1 MLVKPA
7 PLQPGDGIALVAPSG
22 PCPAASLDGAIAYLE
37 KSDYQIKLGAH
48 LHHKRH
54 YLAGTDTDRG
64 SDLMTAFSD
73 SSVQA
78 LFCVRGGY
86 GSTRLLD
93 RLDYELIQRNP
104 KVVVGFSD
112 TTGLHLALY
121 ARSSLVGFTGAL
133 AAIDLCSPQPDPFT
147 AASLWRAVTCT
158 DPLGPMP
165 LDQDCITVIRP
176 GRASGP
182 LVGGCLSLLVS
193 LLGTPYMPPLDGALL
208 FLEDIGEAPYRIDR
222 MLNHLR
228 LAGVWSQLNGLILG
242 QFKDCFTPENA
253 SSSPS
258 LEEMISTWDNELD
271 IPIISGVPY
280 GHFSR
285 RLVLPIGVQALL
297 DTQPPQLTIEETA
310 LAAQ

>member
-1 MLVKPA
+1 
-7 PLQPGDGIALVAPSG
+7 
-22 PCPAASLDGAIAYLE
+22 LDGAIAYLE

-48 LHHKRH
+48 LRHKRH
-54 YLAGTDTDRG
+54 YLAGTDADRG

-78 LFCVRGGY
+78 IFCVRGGY

-104 KVVVGFSD
+104 KIVVGFSD

-121 ARSSLVGFTGAL
+121 ARSGLVGFTGAL

-147 AASLWRAVTCT
+147 TASLWRAITCT

-165 LDQDCITVIRP
+165 LDQDGITVIRP

-258 LEEMISTWDNELD
+258 LEELISTWDNELD
-271 IPIISGVPY
+271 IPIISGIPY

-285 RLVLPIGVQALL
+285 RLVLPLGVQALL
-297 DTQPPQLTIEETA
+297 NTQPLQLTIEETA